1 MQLMRIKIIVIYL
14 KSKSIVVFIQKITL
28 SQFDNV
34 LGKVILS
41 FGSDKFSWVIKSYR
55 KKTSL
60 SKIFLLLIFQNVV
73 NLYWGLVSFN
83 INY

>member
-41 FGSDKFSWVIKSYR
+41 FGSDKFS
-55 KKTSL
+55 
-60 SKIFLLLIFQNVV
+60 
-73 NLYWGLVSFN
+73 
-83 INY
+83 